1 MVCLL
6 FRITIDLHSGF
17 TFASRLIKRKT
28 VGQGCIKKEDEGFLS
43 RKILKTAAFGA
54 GAVFCGNSGT
64 LFFSR

>member
-28 VGQGCIKKEDEGFLS
+28 IGQSCTKKEDEGF
-43 RKILKTAAFGA
+43 
-54 GAVFCGNSGT
+54 
-64 LFFSR
+64 